1 MKIVAKDTN
10 FLLISLRTY
19 RINKNKK
26 ILNHKIFYELYPNF
40 FIISKYAFIDKND
53 SSYFIRLEKYIK
65 LIIENAIYR
74 EKLYFKQKLENNL
87 TIKNKE
93 KIVKI

>member
-10 FLLISLRTY
+10 FLNIGIRTY
-19 RINKNKK
+19 IINKNKI
-26 ILNHKIFYELYPNF
+26 ILNKKIFYELYPNF
-40 FIISKYAFIDKND
+40 FIISKYAFSDKND

-74 EKLYFKQKLENNL
+74 EKLYLK
-87 TIKNKE
+87 KN
-93 KIVKI
+93 